1 MLAWADAC
9 LVAFSTSDRSSFDA
23 LESIKTKV
31 ERYKRG
37 TEVPCIFVAVSGLNG
52 QDVAAGE
59 GSAGSAD
66 SASSKPAGTASAF
79 ETDIEA
85 FNRVNPALFQANP
98 MTGNGVSI
106 VFEKLVQQVFEKVR
120 PSVCVSLTPVER
132 LLLLGLLWGS

>member
-66 SASSKPAGTASAF
+66 PPRGSARAA
-79 ETDIEA
+79 EEY
-85 FNRVNPALFQANP
+85 
-98 MTGNGVSI
+98 
-106 VFEKLVQQVFEKVR
+106 
-120 PSVCVSLTPVER
+120 VCVWGPPPAHGCQLHPV
-132 LLLLGLLWGS
+132 S